1 MKLSDLA
8 EVTTIVML
16 RDELA
21 RVARGLDK
29 ARAFSI
35 VMSTTEAGEVSCT
48 LPADFAPDVANL
60 VQKQIALLDNELKGF
75 GIEP

>member
-1 MKLSDLA
+1 MKLADLA
-8 EVTTIVML
+8 SVTTIVTQ

-29 ARAFSI
+29 ARTFSV
-35 VMSTTEAGEVSCT
+35 VMSTTEAGLVSCT
-48 LPADFAPDVANL
+48 LPAEFAPDVSSL
-60 VQKQIALLDNELKGF
+60 VQKQIALLDNQLKGF